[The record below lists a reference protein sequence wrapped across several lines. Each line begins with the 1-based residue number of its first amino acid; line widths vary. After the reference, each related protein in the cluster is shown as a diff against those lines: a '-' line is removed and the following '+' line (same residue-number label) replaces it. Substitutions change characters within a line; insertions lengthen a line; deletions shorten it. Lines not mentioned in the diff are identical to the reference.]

1 MAAPVSK
8 SMKNVVVICPKCG
21 KPKIGVTVIVNH
33 KTKSCLQCDCGIFD
47 RSGKEI
53 K

>member
-8 SMKNVVVICPKCG
+8 SMKNVVVICSKCG
-21 KPKIGVTVIVNH
+21 KPKTVVSVIINH
-33 KTKSCLQCDCGIFD
+33 KTKSCLQCGCGIFD
-47 RSGKEI
+47 KSGKEI